1 MYRFVRAGI
10 KEVIMPMVN
19 PLNPRNVNEV
29 LRRDKVL
36 RAETSRREHEYGDD
50 PLSRPKRKWHLRN
63 LVKLI
68 GGRSD

>member
-63 LVKLI
+63 LVNLI

>member
-1 MYRFVRAGI
+1 
-10 KEVIMPMVN
+10 MPMVI
-19 PLNPRNVNEV
+19 PLNSRNVNEV

-68 GGRSD
+68 GGRSE